1 MRIFNFHCIA
11 QVFGNIFHKGVR
23 GGGVHYEEEYT
34 TGPGC
39 LIFGCLNI
47 SHEWP
52 WSREFRDFKIFL

>member
-1 MRIFNFHCIA
+1 MRIFHFHSIA
-11 QVFGNIFHKGVR
+11 QVFGNIFDKR
-23 GGGVHYEEEYT
+23 GVHYEEEYP

-52 WSREFRDFKIFL
+52 WSRESRDLKIFLW